1 MKGISRRA
9 RTCAVAAVT
18 GVAVLASA
26 GAAQAQR
33 PASLGEGLPV
43 GQTGMQM
50 FNFSRYINGTAAEQK
65 AKVEQIFQ
73 MLHSKGIKV
82 VEPYSLHGMTATEM
96 RALANQYDLRLV
108 GRHGSVNEATWDNEI
123 TTAKT
128 LGQQFIGS
136 GGTAAP
142 GQGTYA
148 QTLATAATLNRLGKR
163 SVEAGV
169 GKVYIHNHTDEW
181 TVKYDVNG
189 VIKSAWEILMDNT
202 DARYVAAE
210 VDAGWASDAPI
221 DVAAL
226 LNNPTY
232 SPRIEML
239 HVKDLTNIAPA
250 GRSGNPVVL
259 GTGEI
264 NYAPIF
270 AAAKNKSVK
279 WFHYELDPP
288 NPATSPTFDPFVA
301 ARSSFDNVRGAAAP
315 ALYAAQPSF
324 TAVDAKPAAMLTDT
338 AAPVPV
344 TVENIGDAPL
354 SITNVVV
361 ASTNPEQASAQDFTI
376 TSQTC
381 NSGPLAPGTPAT
393 ETAPAVKGGT
403 CTVWVRFNP
412 RRAVTTSIARLQFTS
427 NADDAL
433 DRVALVARSGASITV
448 QSPVGGDVASQLSL
462 SIPGQAT
469 FGAFTPGT
477 ARDYTA
483 TLLADVVSTMPDATL
498 SVVDSSTNAT
508 GHLVNGAYALQQP
521 LKMRATNTANPNTA
535 FTPLS
540 ESGAPLSL
548 LTWTG
553 PTAGE
558 RVTLGFQQ
566 SIAATE
572 NLLRGSYTKTLT
584 YTLSSTTP

>member
-1 MKGISRRA
+1 
-9 RTCAVAAVT
+9 VATVAGVT
-18 GVAVLASA
+18 VLASA

-50 FNFSRYINGTAAEQK
+50 FNFSRYISGTPAEQK

-82 VEPYSLHGMTATEM
+82 VEPYSLHSMTAAEM
-96 RALANQYDLRLV
+96 RELANKYDLRIV
-108 GRHGSVNEATWDNEI
+108 GRHGGVNEATWDNEI

-128 LGQQFIGS
+128 LGQEFIGS
-136 GGTAAP
+136 GGTASP

-148 QTLATAATLNRLGKR
+148 QTLATAATLNRLGRR

-169 GKVYIHNHTDEW
+169 GKVYIHNHTQEFE
-181 TVKYDVNG
+181 TKYEVNG

-202 DARYVAAE
+202 DPRYVAAE
-210 VDAGWASDAPI
+210 LDAGWASDAPI
-221 DVAAL
+221 DVPAL
-226 LNNPTY
+226 LNNTTY
-232 SPRIEML
+232 SPRIEMM
-239 HVKDLTNIAPA
+239 HVKDLTNTAPA
-250 GRSGNPVVL
+250 GRSGQPVVL

-264 NYAPIF
+264 DYGAIF
-270 AAAKNKSVK
+270 AAAKGKSIK

-288 NPATSPTFDPFVA
+288 SAAFDAFAA
-301 ARSSFDNVRGAAAP
+301 ARQSFDNVRGAAAP
-315 ALYAAQPSF
+315 ALYAAPPSF
-324 TAVDAKPAAMLTDT
+324 PTVDAKPATLGDT
-338 AAPVPV
+338 SQPVPV
-344 TVENIGDAPL
+344 TVENLGDAPL

-361 ASTNPEQASAQDFTI
+361 QSSNPEQASAADFSI

-381 NSGPLAPGTPAT
+381 TSGPLAPGTPAT
-393 ETAPAVKGGT
+393 DTAPAVKGGT
-403 CTVWVRFNP
+403 CTVFVRFNP

-427 NADDAL
+427 NAAPAL
-433 DRVALVARSGASITV
+433 NRVALVARSGASIAV

-462 SIPGQAT
+462 SITGQAT

-483 TLLADVVSTMPDATL
+483 TLLADVVSTMPDAAL
-498 SVVDSSTNAT
+498 SVVDSTTNAT
-508 GHLVNGAYALQQP
+508 GHLVNGTYALQQP
-521 LKMRATNTANPNTA
+521 LKMRATNSANPNTA
-535 FTPLS
+535 FAPLS
-540 ESGAPLSL
+540 ESGAPLAL

-553 PTAGE
+553 PTAGDK
-558 RVTLGFQQ
+558 VTLGFQQ